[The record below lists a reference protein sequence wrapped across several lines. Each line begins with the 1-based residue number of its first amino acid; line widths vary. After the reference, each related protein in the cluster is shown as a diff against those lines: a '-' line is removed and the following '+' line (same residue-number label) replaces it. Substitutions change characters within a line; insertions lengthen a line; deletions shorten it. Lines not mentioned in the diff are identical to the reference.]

1 MGGWSWKDL
10 GIRPLVFPVL
20 ALGLGCVL
28 PELARP
34 APRTVACLAAV
45 LALAGLGL
53 RAFPGAHLSL
63 LVSAALAARAE
74 RATVL
79 PTGTPVVLEG
89 RLASAT
95 VDARGGAGVLE
106 VARANGAPAR

>member
-63 LVSAALAARAE
+63 LVSAVLAGSALAAQAE
-74 RATVL
+74 RATNL
-79 PTGTPVVLEG
+79 PTGRPVVLEG
-89 RLASAT
+89 RLASVA
-95 VDARGGAGVLE
+95 VD
-106 VARANGAPAR
+106 